1 MNEKLV
7 ILLNLI
13 KKWEKLCKKSL
24 SREKIKKDSYS
35 FGHISG
41 ELRAIQE
48 MKNLIDEA
56 RKI

>member
-1 MNEKLV
+1 MNEKWI

-24 SREKIKKDSYS
+24 LQKKIKKDSYS
-35 FGHISG
+35 FGYVSG